1 MNVFIGGG
9 CKNGKSHYAQELA
22 KKMSEESG
30 TPLYYVATMIS
41 TGREDD
47 RRIANHVKDRAGMGF
62 ITLEQP
68 TNLCNIAA
76 RSDVEMRG
84 TFLLDSITALLQNEM
99 FKLSGEYCPDAGEKV
114 CADLRRFAGLV
125 GNSVMVSD
133 YIYSDGGNYDEMTE
147 NYRRSL
153 AMCDRCAADVCEQV
167 IEVVFGIFNR
177 WK

>member
-153 AMCDRCAADVCEQV
+153 AMCDRCAA
-167 IEVVFGIFNR
+167 EVYS
-177 WK
+177 

>member
-30 TPLYYVATMIS
+30 APLYYVATMIS
-41 TGREDD
+41 TSREDD
-47 RRIANHVKDRAGMGF
+47 LRIANHVKDRAGMGF

-76 RSDVEMRG
+76 RPDVEMRG

-133 YIYSDGGNYDEMTE
+133 YIYSDSGNYDEMTE
-147 NYRRSL
+147 N
-153 AMCDRCAADVCEQV
+153 
-167 IEVVFGIFNR
+167 
-177 WK
+177 

>member
-30 TPLYYVATMIS
+30 TPLYYVAMMIS

-68 TNLCNIAA
+68 TNLYNIAT
-76 RSDVEMRG
+76 RPNVEMRG

-99 FKLSGEYCPDAGEKV
+99 FKLSGEYELINNEYILEVSNMDF
-114 CADLRRFAGLV
+114 ADSILKSMG
-125 GNSVMVSD
+125 MEYED
-133 YIYSDGGNYDEMTE
+133 YAHMLTLIRQKNIDKIY
-147 NYRRSL
+147 R
-153 AMCDRCAADVCEQV
+153 
-167 IEVVFGIFNR
+167 
-177 WK
+177 